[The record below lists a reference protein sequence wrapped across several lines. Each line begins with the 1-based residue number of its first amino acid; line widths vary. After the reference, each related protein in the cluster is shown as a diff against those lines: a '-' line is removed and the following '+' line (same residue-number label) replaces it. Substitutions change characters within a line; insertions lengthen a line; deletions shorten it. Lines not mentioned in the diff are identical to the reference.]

1 MHVMSTN
8 YYLQKIL
15 TEEEREKIAEAAK
28 RCRLHSDLIR
38 EIDEI
43 TGNESIGN
51 CGDTTQR
58 IHIGKR
64 VAGRF
69 IFAKSLED
77 HMDIRH
83 DFIGNLTQFARHK
96 YVVLDEYGDIAY
108 DDIPSFLTDEVKG
121 TEGRYD
127 AMYEELI
134 GDYCFTQYKTWF
146 R

>member
-1 MHVMSTN
+1 MSTN

-38 EIDEI
+38 EIDAI
-43 TGNESIGN
+43 TGNETIGN

-58 IHIGKR
+58 IHVGKR
-64 VAGRF
+64 VEDRF

-83 DFIGNLTQFARHK
+83 GFITNLLLFARHK
-96 YVVLDEYGDIAY
+96 YVVLDEQGDIAY
-108 DDIPSFLTDEVKG
+108 DGIPSFLTEEVKG

-127 AMYEELI
+127 ARYEELI
-134 GDYCFTQYKTWF
+134 DDKYCFTKFKTWF
-146 R
+146 I